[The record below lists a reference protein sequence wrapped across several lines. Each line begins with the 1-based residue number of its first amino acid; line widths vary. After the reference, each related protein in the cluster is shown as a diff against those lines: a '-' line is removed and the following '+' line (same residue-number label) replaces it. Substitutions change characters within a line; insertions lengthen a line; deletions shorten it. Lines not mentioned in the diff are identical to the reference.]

1 MNLTQI
7 NFVGK
12 LDYHRMWLY
21 LYYLIFN
28 LLVLSYFSH
37 WLLCRLL
44 LDNVTLETSG
54 DYRCQ
59 VTKKIY
65 LDFEIKIDAKNK
77 KIFKIELMWGERK
90 IFKIWMELGKS
101 HTIKGG
107 NVYYEKFGQ
116 LIYQRITKC
125 HQSLAGQS
133 HHLAGERRASWR
145 CSVAVWGTT
154 CQTAG
159 W

>member
-1 MNLTQI
+1 MVNYLC
-7 NFVGK
+7 NSK
-12 LDYHRMWLY
+12 LQYYESDTNQLCRKAGLSPDVTIY
-21 LYYLIFN
+21 LYDLIFN

-90 IFKIWMELGKS
+90 IFEIWMESGRSRWS
-101 HTIKGG
+101 HNKVFFSGG
-107 NVYYEKFGQ
+107 LLQHTAAGGDSKF
-116 LIYQRITKC
+116 QREYWC
-125 HQSLAGQS
+125 
-133 HHLAGERRASWR
+133 
-145 CSVAVWGTT
+145 CSF
-154 CQTAG
+154 
-159 W
+159 

>member
-12 LDYHRMWLY
+12 LYYHRMWLY
-21 LYYLIFN
+21 LYDLIFN

-77 KIFKIELMWGERK
+77 KLMWGERK

-101 HTIKGG
+101 HTIKCFSLGVFC
-107 NVYYEKFGQ
+107 NTQ
-116 LIYQRITKC
+116 LRAVIASFRWNIGVFFIGPESDHC
-125 HQSLAGQS
+125 LPLSLTHWPTHS
-133 HHLAGERRASWR
+133 LT
-145 CSVAVWGTT
+145 AV
-154 CQTAG
+154 
-159 W
+159 